1 MAFVVKYK
9 RLGVGE
15 DGAEISPAAI
25 EIFHRY
31 VDSGLLESDVSETLA
46 GTFVYLRFTSQ
57 EISEQYFEEMNAIS
71 EIDTTGEYRTDF
83 SSYEE

>member
-15 DGAEISPAAI
+15 DGVEISPAAR

-31 VDSGLLESDVSETLA
+31 VDSGLLEADESETLA

-57 EISEQYFEEMNAIS
+57 EISEQYFAEMDAIS
-71 EIDTTGEYRTDF
+71 EIDTTGEHRTDF